1 MLRKPQGSIKLDE
14 QSRVVHTK
22 GEMAFQVKYNVTS
35 IIDPVC
41 FTNGLKGNLR

>member
-22 GEMAFQVKYNVTS
+22 GEMAFQVKYNVTW
-35 IIDPVC
+35 ITVC
-41 FTNGLKGNLR
+41 STNDVNLK